1 MSFIPNILPSHKTKK
16 NKNNKNKVTKDL
28 WNQFN
33 EIKKTDIEGLK
44 DTTSDIDENEKDKG
58 KIECVYNNEFECK
71 LRDICDNCNDGLR
84 ITEEGFYACVNPA
97 CGIVYKDYID
107 DSAEWR
113 YYGANDNQS
122 GDPTRCG
129 MPVNPLLKESS
140 YGCKIICNGKSSYE
154 MRKIRRYTEWQS
166 MPYKEKARYDEFL
179 RIKTM
184 ANNSGIPKYIIDDAL
199 TYHKKISEEKTF
211 RALNRDGIIA
221 ASIYISGR
229 LNKFPRTAKEIAA
242 VFHLDH
248 TSATRGCKNAL
259 TILNKMEKDMIQ
271 NDKTTLCQTK
281 PISFIE
287 RYCSRL
293 NINKELTKLCQF
305 IAVKIERNNII
316 PENTPH
322 SVAAGIV
329 YFVGQVCSL
338 NISKKDVRGISEI
351 SEVTITKCYKK
362 LENIKEQLIPKAI
375 LSKYV

>member
-44 DTTSDIDENEKDKG
+44 DTISDIDENEKDKG

-97 CGIVYKDYID
+97 CGIIYKDYID